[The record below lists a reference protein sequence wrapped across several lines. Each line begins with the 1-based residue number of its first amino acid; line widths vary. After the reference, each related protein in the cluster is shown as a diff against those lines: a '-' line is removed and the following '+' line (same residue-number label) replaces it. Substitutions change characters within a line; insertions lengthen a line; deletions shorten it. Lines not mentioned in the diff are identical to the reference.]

1 MILYFSSG
9 KNFMNQYFERM
20 KMLAENQDLQPR
32 IRFMLKDVID
42 LRHDGWVPRKAM
54 VVEGPMPIN
63 QIGPVNDDRPISF
76 QRDRERDRDDN
87 RSNVSELFRHPM
99 KTRKGF
105 DEMLIS
111 KFVFSV
117 PVFLF
122 FFKSVKKSFRL
133 VCVVLAVSRFHFFM
147 LGRYV

>member
-1 MILYFSSG
+1 MKNLFIYLHFFLG

-63 QIGPVNDDRPISF
+63 QIGPVNDDRPMSF
-76 QRDRERDRDDN
+76 RRDRERDRDEN

-99 KTRKGF
+99 KTRNGF
-105 DEMLIS
+105 DEMLMS
-111 KFVFSV
+111 K
-117 PVFLF
+117 LLIINYY
-122 FFKSVKKSFRL
+122 K
-133 VCVVLAVSRFHFFM
+133 H
-147 LGRYV
+147 